1 MTTRGERIPG
11 SARVSRAGDG
21 VPAIAN
27 FYPTALKPVSARTPK
42 PARETRALPGSTFR
56 ALDGMNAFARN

>member
-27 FYPTALKPVSARTPK
+27 FYPDRAKACFGED
-42 PARETRALPGSTFR
+42 AETSTRDACATRKHLPRA
-56 ALDGMNAFARN
+56 